1 MVEQLTREFIAREA
15 DVHETVPVRPRPIK
29 VDRTFE
35 LPTGLYLAMAT
46 LFFGFM
52 AVMATGFAALGMI
65 IPVAICVIFM
75 VGFFGVPTI
84 MMRTAPETACKAL
97 GWGRF
102 QQEGIMTPFGR
113 ATARDATVQMLILPV
128 LIFLWGVCVV
138 TIAALV

>member
-15 DVHETVPVRPRPIK
+15 DIHETVPVRRKPTE

-35 LPTGLYLAMAT
+35 LPTGLYLTMAI
-46 LFFGFM
+46 LFVGFM
-52 AVMATGFAALGMI
+52 AIMGTGFATPGMI

-75 VGFFGVPTI
+75 AGFFGVPAIWT
-84 MMRTAPETACKAL
+84 RLAPETGSKPHT
-97 GWGRF
+97 WGAF
-102 QQEGIMTPFGR
+102 QNEGIMTPYGR